1 MRRRE
6 FITLFGGVAATWP
19 LSARAQQLAM
29 PVIGFLN
36 AQKAAGFRHLV
47 AAFQRGLNEAGFVEG
62 QNVAIE
68 YRWADGYI
76 DRLPALADELIR
88 RRVDVIVATGGANP
102 TQVATAS
109 IPIVASFGGDPVR
122 LGHAASLNRPGGNIT
137 GMIVLS
143 FDLEAKRLELLHE
156 LVPRGSVGVLLD
168 PAFDWADLQQ
178 RVVETAA
185 ATIGRE
191 IRIAEAST
199 DTDLEKAFAILAD
212 AHVAAV
218 VVTGAPL
225 FYNLRDH
232 VLALTARL
240 ALPVIYEQRE
250 YTVAGGLMSYGTSV
264 PNVYRQIGRY
274 TGRVLKGEKPA
285 DLPILQPVKFD
296 MAINLKTAK
305 ALGLDVPTSIL
316 LRADEVIE

>member
-1 MRRRE
+1 M
-6 FITLFGGVAATWP
+6 A
-19 LSARAQQLAM
+19 
-29 PVIGFLN
+29 
-36 AQKAAGFRHLV
+36 
-47 AAFQRGLNEAGFVEG
+47 
-62 QNVAIE
+62 
-68 YRWADGYI
+68 
-76 DRLPALADELIR
+76 
-88 RRVDVIVATGGANP
+88 VIVATGGAIA
-102 TQVATAS
+102 QVATAS
-109 IPIVASFGGDPVR
+109 IPIVATFGGDPVR
-122 LGHAASLNRPGGNIT
+122 LGHVAGLNQPGGNIT

-156 LVPRGSVGVLLD
+156 LVPTGSIGVLLD
-168 PAFDWADLQQ
+168 RAFDWADLQQ

-185 ATIGRE
+185 ATIGRG

-199 DTDLEKAFAILAD
+199 DADLEKAFAILAD
-212 AHVAAV
+212 AHVAGV
-218 VVTGAPL
+218 IVTGAPL

-250 YTVAGGLMSYGTSV
+250 FTVAGGLMSYGTNV

-285 DLPILQPVKFD
+285 DLPVLQPVKFD
-296 MAINLKTAK
+296 VAINLKTAK

>member
-1 MRRRE
+1 
-6 FITLFGGVAATWP
+6 
-19 LSARAQQLAM
+19 M

-36 AQKAAGFRHLV
+36 AQKAAGFQHLV
-47 AAFQRGLNEAGFVEG
+47 AAFQRGLNEVGFVEG

-68 YRWADGYI
+68 YRWADGQT

-88 RRVDVIVATGGANP
+88 RRVAVIVTTGGANP
-102 TQVATAS
+102 AQVATAS

-122 LGHAASLNRPGGNIT
+122 LGHVTSLNRPGGNIT

-143 FDLEAKRLELLHE
+143 SDLDAKRLELMHE
-156 LVPRGSVGVLLD
+156 LVPRGSIGVLLD
-168 PAFDWADLQQ
+168 PTRDWADQQ
-178 RVVETAA
+178 RRTVETAA
-185 ATIGRE
+185 TTIGRE

-199 DTDLEKAFAILAD
+199 DADLEKAFAILAD
-212 AHVAAV
+212 AHVAGV
-218 VVTGAPL
+218 VETGGPL

-232 VLALTARL
+232 VLALTVRL
-240 ALPVIYEQRE
+240 ALPVIYEERDF
-250 YTVAGGLMSYGTSV
+250 TVAGGLMSYGTNV
-264 PNVYRQIGRY
+264 PDVYRQIGRY

-285 DLPILQPVKFD
+285 DLPALQPVKFD